1 MARGQLRVYL
11 GAAPG
16 VGKTY
21 RMLDE
26 GWRRRERGTDVVIG
40 FVETHQRPLTQ
51 AQLRDLETVARV
63 TRDYRGALLEEMD
76 LDALLARRPQ
86 VALVDELAHSNVP
99 GSRNEKRWRDVE
111 VLLDAG
117 IDVITTVNIQHLES
131 VNDVVQRITG
141 VAQQETVPDAVVRR
155 AEQIELVDVTPEAL
169 RRRMAH
175 GNIYTADKIDASLSN
190 FFRVGNLSAL
200 RELALLWLADRVEDA
215 LRRYLDDHDITSTWE
230 TRERLI
236 VGVVGGAVDEV
247 LLRRAARIASRT
259 GAELIAV
266 HVVRAD
272 GDQGRTADTSLARS
286 LVGEFDG
293 RFHEVVDDNVAA
305 ALVNFSRSERGTQIV
320 LGSPRARSL
329 LRPFRGVVGQVLTR
343 ARDLDVHVIA
353 TSRERAPSLR
363 RHRTTRRV
371 SVRRQVLIVGLSAIA
386 MATLTVILI
395 AARAS
400 LSISSE
406 FLAYLT
412 VVVVV
417 AGWAGSLVG
426 IVAALA
432 AFTLENYYFVAPL
445 HTLAVERPGDVVSL
459 VAFLIFAVGASIVV
473 SVMSRRTIA
482 AERAR
487 AEAQILAKVV
497 TSVGSSR
504 RDLLPVL
511 DALRAVMSASSVA
524 VMTLVEGQWCV
535 DMISGEPPLDV
546 SAGTRFAI
554 DERSALVLFDVQLD
568 RDGRQLVSAFA
579 TRIAARRRALG
590 ASHDVEEARAFGDAD
605 ANGYRLL
612 WAVAHDL
619 RGGLVRV
626 DHTLMAISD
635 GVASAPAPVQRRR
648 LDEVARD
655 VKRLRRLTLNLLDV
669 GALETRKM
677 TAQYAPVQIL
687 DLVTRV
693 LSTLDAEG
701 QTFDV
706 DISNALPEI
715 VSDPHLIERALGVV
729 LTNAGRFSPPE
740 SPVRISAGVTAD
752 TLELLVI
759 DRGPG
764 VTPTRRDALLGVSA
778 QRGYEDEG
786 AATGVALVVRIVKL
800 LGGEVH
806 FDDTPGGGLM
816 VVLELPR
823 FHSPTFEGEVEAQ
836 ITRGGTER
844 DRVPGATT
852 PSHTGDRG

>member
-63 TRDYRGALLEEMD
+63 TLDYRGALLEEMD
-76 LDALLARRPQ
+76 LDAILARRPQ

-99 GSRNEKRWRDVE
+99 GSRNEKRWHDVE

-141 VAQQETVPDAVVRR
+141 VAQQETVPDVVVRR

-175 GNIYTADKIDASLSN
+175 GNIYAADKIDASLSN

-215 LRRYLDDHDITSTWE
+215 LRRYLDDHDIASAWE

-236 VGVVGGAVDEV
+236 VGVVGDAVDEV

-266 HVVRAD
+266 HVVSAD
-272 GDQGRTADTSLARS
+272 GDQGRKADTSLARS
-286 LVGEFDG
+286 LIGEFDG
-293 RFHEVVDDNVAA
+293 RYYEVVDDDVAA
-305 ALVNFSRSERGTQIV
+305 ALVYFSRSERGTQIV
-320 LGSPRARSL
+320 LGSPRARSFL
-329 LRPFRGVVGQVLTR
+329 WPFRGVVAQVLTR

-353 TSRERAPSLR
+353 TSRERSPTIR
-363 RHRTTRRV
+363 RCRTTRRV
-371 SVRRQVLIVGLSAIA
+371 SVRRQVLALGLSAVT
-386 MATLTVILI
+386 MAALTVILG
-395 AARAS
+395 AARNS
-400 LSISSE
+400 LSLSSE
-406 FLAYLT
+406 FLAYLI
-412 VVVVV
+412 VVLVF
-417 AGWAGSLVG
+417 AAWAGPLVG
-426 IVAALA
+426 VVAALA
-432 AFTLENYYFVAPL
+432 AFILENYYFVAPL
-445 HTLAVERPGDVVSL
+445 HTLAVDRPDDVVSL
-459 VAFLIFAVGASIVV
+459 VAFLVFAAGASVVV
-473 SVMSRRTIA
+473 SALSRRSIG

-487 AEAQILAKVV
+487 AEAQILGKVV

-504 RDLLPVL
+504 RELLPVL
-511 DALRAVMSASSVA
+511 DALRAVMRASSVA
-524 VMTLVEGQWCV
+524 ITTMVDGQWSM
-535 DMISGEPPLDV
+535 DMMSGDPPLDV

-568 RDGRQLVSAFA
+568 QESRQMVSAFA
-579 TRIAARRRALG
+579 TRIAAGRRATE
-590 ASHDVEEARAFGDAD
+590 ASHDVQEVGALGDVD
-605 ANGYRLL
+605 ANRVGLL

-619 RGGLVRV
+619 LG
-626 DHTLMAISD
+626 TLMAVDRQLLALSTGID
-635 GVASAPAPVQRRR
+635 TASAPVQRER
-648 LDEVARD
+648 LDDVARD
-655 VKRLRRLTLNLLDV
+655 VQRLRRLARNLFDV
-669 GALETRKM
+669 GALESGRLTVQF
-677 TAQYAPVQIL
+677 TSVQIC

-693 LSTLDAEG
+693 LATFDGEE

-706 DISNALPEI
+706 DISNALPAI
-715 VSDPHLIERALGVV
+715 VSDPYLIERALGIV
-729 LTNAGRFSPPE
+729 LTNACRFSPHGR
-740 SPVRISAGVTAD
+740 PVRISAGVTVSI
-752 TLELLVI
+752 LELLVI

-764 VTPTRRDALLGVSA
+764 IAPSRRAALLGVSA
-778 QRGYEDEG
+778 MPELEEEG
-786 AATGVALVVRIVKL
+786 ASTGVALVVRIVKL
-800 LGGEVH
+800 LGGDLH
-806 FDDTPGGGLM
+806 FEDTPGGGLT

-823 FHSPTFEGEVEAQ
+823 FHPPSFDGDVEAPTVLAAPVRKGVGGA
-836 ITRGGTER
+836 ITSSHVG
-844 DRVPGATT
+844 D
-852 PSHTGDRG
+852 PS